1 MEIEVFWK
9 PGYTS
14 PLAEELYLSQSRI
27 ANHRGPPQEDLRDVP
42 GCKCLKGL
50 VGLAGF
56 EPTTSCTPSK
66 RASQA
71 APQPEPL

>member
-1 MEIEVFWK
+1 MNL
-9 PGYTS
+9 G
-14 PLAEELYLSQSRI
+14 
-27 ANHRGPPQEDLRDVP
+27 HRVP
-42 GCKCLKGL
+42 KGVL

-71 APQPEPL
+71 APQPDLSSVHARQERLPEE